1 MAYRQKVNISEKRNV
16 YNGGAVGGGHKP
28 NYKGQGALE
37 YLITYGW
44 AMLII
49 IAAVG
54 MLYFYLIVPMSV
66 PPNNC
71 DFIVG
76 VTCSNYNVAM
86 SPSLKNTASVNLML
100 ENPEYYPIE
109 NPVMVVGVG
118 ASNYSSACSPSFVNP
133 GATYICSAQVPD
145 SFGSHLRANVY
156 IEEYNCG
163 LSKYGE
169 FNGTCADPPMQ
180 IYKGELYD
188 TFDQNRAVAPTRMGI
203 SPATA
208 TFAAGQD
215 YSINSTFYF
224 AGVPTHGITINYT
237 LNNTDARLEN
247 AKGFTGSSG
256 EATDTIYA
264 AHAGTVKVTASFDG
278 YSANAIITIS

>member
-224 AGVPTHGITINYT
+224 VGVPTHGITINYT